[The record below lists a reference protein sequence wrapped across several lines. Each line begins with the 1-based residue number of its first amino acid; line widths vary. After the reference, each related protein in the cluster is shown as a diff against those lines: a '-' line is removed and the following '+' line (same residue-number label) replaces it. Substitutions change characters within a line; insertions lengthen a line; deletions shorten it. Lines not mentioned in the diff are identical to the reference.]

1 MMAAYRYAIM
11 SHLSPAVVEVQEPE
25 KIKNYDY
32 ALEEMVDKVARQHEM
47 MR

>member
-11 SHLSPAVVEVQEPE
+11 SHLSPAEYELPE
-25 KIKNYDY
+25 EEKVRNFDHG
-32 ALEEMVDKVARQHEM
+32 LEEMVKKVVRQHEL